1 MGDRGSDAG
10 PVVGVDAGD
19 DLVYGFCKVVSGV
32 AMPRNKLSHK
42 QEEAIAAL
50 LRYPTLEEAAKAVGV
65 APSTIW
71 RWLQDGSFRQAYEAA
86 RKQVLSRAIESLQAA
101 SEGAVATLVELKD
114 KATKESVRLNA
125 AKALLDL
132 AFNTAALLEIEE
144 RLERLE
150 ELVERGRAN
159 EGLKATH

>member
-1 MGDRGSDAG
+1 VVNAAEMGAS
-10 PVVGVDAGD
+10 
-19 DLVYGFCKVVSGV
+19 
-32 AMPRNKLSHK
+32 KLTRK

-50 LRYPTLEEAAKAVGV
+50 LRHSRLDEAAKAVGV
-65 APSTIW
+65 APVTLW
-71 RWLQDGSFRQAYEAA
+71 RWLQDENFRQAYEAA

-150 ELVERGRAN
+150 ELVERGRGN
-159 EGLKATH
+159 EGFKAAH